1 MMAWLVTVV
10 AQCPCS
16 GDGSG
21 SGGGINQAAVWVMLA
36 LAVGLWHAVK
46 WTKRTWNIQG
56 TANMWRF
63 AKIGLIVALVGALGV
78 VAGTQF
84 MGRPATA
91 DQAAATPSAAQAGKI
106 PKLLDLGSKSCI
118 PCKMM
123 APILEG
129 MKKDYAGKFEVEFID
144 VWVKENAAKAKEFGI
159 KLIPTQIF
167 FDASGKELWRHEGY
181 ISKEDIMAKWRELG
195 YDFSKA
201 TVSGPDTQGASSPT
215 AN

>member
-1 MMAWLVTVV
+1 MELLLLSSVLG
-10 AQCPCS
+10 QCPCS
-16 GDGSG
+16 GGG
-21 SGGGINQAAVWVMLA
+21 SGGGINHAAVWVMLG
-36 LAVGLWHAVK
+36 LAVGVWQAVK
-46 WTKRTWNIQG
+46 WTKRTWNIRG
-56 TANMWRF
+56 TTNMRRF
-63 AKIGLIVALVGALGV
+63 AKIGLIVALVGTVGF
-78 VAGTQF
+78 VAATQLIVP
-84 MGRPATA
+84 RATA
-91 DQAAATPSAAQAGKI
+91 DQAATVPTATQSSGI

-201 TVSGPDTQGASSPT
+201 TVSGPDTQSASSP
-215 AN
+215 AVN